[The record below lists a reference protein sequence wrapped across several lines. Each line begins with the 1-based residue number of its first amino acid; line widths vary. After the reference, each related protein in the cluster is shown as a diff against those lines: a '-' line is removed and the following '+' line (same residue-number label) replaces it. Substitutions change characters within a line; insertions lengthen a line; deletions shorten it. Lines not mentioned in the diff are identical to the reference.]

1 MNLKN
6 VLKLLAVFSCLRN
19 SRAKH
24 GPQSHVY
31 QLADNNPTLRLRR
44 DVLNDTNKIETN
56 VTHDNHRYYNS
67 TFYRDGR
74 QFFIDLTQ
82 PVSKDIVV
90 IIHEKSSASYRKAY
104 KVDLGF
110 DFPFYGNVINYIRVT
125 TGGFINIGPRFH
137 SYIHL
142 VHYIAPL
149 MADFNPSLSNNTSI
163 YIGKSDSM
171 LIVQWNNIMLNGS
184 SNKTEPFTFQVILN
198 KNGTVIM
205 VYKDIPVPL
214 LKIRNTTHNVTVGF
228 SDGFILTYS
237 RRDRKGQ
244 LIVHN
249 FIYSYHKVNFPLK
262 TIISGS
268 AYKLVLLPN
277 CIQAKSCTACL
288 NSSMSPFTC
297 QWCSKI
303 NLCSDTLDW
312 HRNKWLSNKCQYPG
326 NSFSEVD
333 QCVGTTVRPT
343 ATKSHTSTAIIG
355 VVVGVVLFL
364 LFLFVVYLFYY
375 SYTHPQ
381 SKAGMWLIEHHP
393 RRMFKKSFDPV
404 SREDLL

>member
-205 VYKDIPVPL
+205 AYKDIPVPL

-249 FIYSYHKVNFPLK
+249 FIYSYHKSIF
-262 TIISGS
+262 
-268 AYKLVLLPN
+268 
-277 CIQAKSCTACL
+277 
-288 NSSMSPFTC
+288 
-297 QWCSKI
+297 
-303 NLCSDTLDW
+303 
-312 HRNKWLSNKCQYPG
+312 H
-326 NSFSEVD
+326 
-333 QCVGTTVRPT
+333 
-343 ATKSHTSTAIIG
+343 
-355 VVVGVVLFL
+355 
-364 LFLFVVYLFYY
+364 
-375 SYTHPQ
+375 
-381 SKAGMWLIEHHP
+381 
-393 RRMFKKSFDPV
+393 
-404 SREDLL
+404 